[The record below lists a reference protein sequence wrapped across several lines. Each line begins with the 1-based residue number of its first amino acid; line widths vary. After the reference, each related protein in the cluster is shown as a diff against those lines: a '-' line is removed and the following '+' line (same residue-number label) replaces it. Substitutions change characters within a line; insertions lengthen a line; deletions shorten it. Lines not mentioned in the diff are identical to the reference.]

1 LFAVR
6 LSGGRRCDLV
16 GNPSRSLFFFFFLP
30 FLFLRFSF
38 RFVWAIQP
46 PEPTDRRSDSRASS
60 SRQPRCTA
68 PHCTLPPQPLPSGRR
83 SNQNSDAAAAADP
96 PADRSPSLSAW
107 PLSAFLETPAMAAAA
122 DATATATAC
131 APSTA
136 EDDDAAFTFDSPS
149 DAVVAL
155 RRQFAAGLR
164 AHDGRLGVVC
174 RLLRQGHGG
183 EWRRGDECASWQAA
197 ALLSWAE
204 HSGRAA
210 LLLPMV
216 ALLPK
221 ELRQS
226 LLKHVLR
233 YTPHLSLLRAL
244 LDRCP
249 QLGRQM
255 AAAPLQLALLHSFCK
270 GQRPNADTLRW
281 LLDSLRFAPR
291 DLRSGEQSPLS
302 TLVSQRGST
311 EGTGE
316 AHGRHASPRCIRH
329 TAGWPNT
336 HVLSLSHPA

>member
-1 LFAVR
+1 
-6 LSGGRRCDLV
+6 
-16 GNPSRSLFFFFFLP
+16 
-30 FLFLRFSF
+30 
-38 RFVWAIQP
+38 
-46 PEPTDRRSDSRASS
+46 
-60 SRQPRCTA
+60 
-68 PHCTLPPQPLPSGRR
+68 
-83 SNQNSDAAAAADP
+83 
-96 PADRSPSLSAW
+96 
-107 PLSAFLETPAMAAAA
+107 MAAAA
-122 DATATATAC
+122 DATSTATAC
-131 APSTA
+131 APSSA
-136 EDDDAAFTFDSPS
+136 EEDDAAFTFDSPS
-149 DAVVAL
+149 AAVVTL

-164 AHDGRLGVVC
+164 AHDGRLGVVAW

-244 LDRCP
+244 LDHCP

-270 GQRPNADTLRW
+270 GPRPNADTLRW

-302 TLVSQRGST
+302 TLVSQRRREDRGQRD
-311 EGTGE
+311 
-316 AHGRHASPRCIRH
+316 AHGCHARPQC
-329 TAGWPNT
+329 TDAGLAQHSWPLTVASQSDDLN
-336 HVLSLSHPA
+336 L